1 MFSINQ
7 KGKLKMRK
15 WTQNL
20 KHKLFDLQTSLKL
33 KEWKKTNL

>member
-15 WTQNL
+15 WIQNS
-20 KHKLFDLQTSLKL
+20 KHRLFDLQTNLKL
-33 KEWKKTNL
+33 KGWKKTSL